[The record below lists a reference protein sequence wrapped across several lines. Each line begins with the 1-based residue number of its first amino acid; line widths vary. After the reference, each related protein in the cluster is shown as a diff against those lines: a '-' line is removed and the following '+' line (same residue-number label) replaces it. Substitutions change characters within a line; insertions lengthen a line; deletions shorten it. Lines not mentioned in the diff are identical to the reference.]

1 MGKSYRRHHKRP
13 KRKNT
18 RRRRG
23 GADED
28 APKSLSSFSMSD
40 MYKHINKAYESG
52 VKSAQPHVDRM
63 NKMATDLHKQAY
75 EQGYSTGKKA
85 YTGFKYSGPTNF
97 AIAKTGE
104 SAYSSASSAA
114 QPHIQRFS
122 SLFTKQPSGE
132 EVIHAQQQAKIGTP
146 MQNDPINMRNE
157 LN

>member
-75 EQGYSTGKKA
+75 DSGNKAYEQGYSTGKKA

-97 AIAKTGE
+97 AIAKTGD

-132 EVIHAQQQAKIGTP
+132 EVIHAQSSSA
-146 MQNDPINMRNE
+146 RNSE
-157 LN
+157 GSAI